1 MKVFLVI
8 LLAAILCIESGFA
21 LTCYTCPA
29 KTKNADCLTSKTC
42 PGNLTNCKTEV
53 YAPALGGWKVITK
66 ECSSSCTNSTDN
78 FFVFEKRT
86 FCCST
91 DKCNHNGVGRMESSS
106 MVMAV
111 GTAASVACF
120 LLTSRL

>member
-1 MKVFLVI
+1 PGALHPAVPLHTPGS
-8 LLAAILCIESGFA
+8 LAGFA

-29 KTKNADCLTSKTC
+29 KTKNADCLPQCCLCNSFISL
-42 PGNLTNCKTEV
+42 P
-53 YAPALGGWKVITK
+53 APALGGWKVITK

>member
-21 LTCYTCPA
+21 LKCLTCSA
-29 KTKNADCLTSKTC
+29 KTNNADCQASTNC
-42 PGNLTNCKTEV
+42 PMNSTDCKTELYV
-53 YAPALGGWKVITK
+53 PVVGGWKVIKK
-66 ECSSSCTNSTDN
+66 ECSSSCKNSTED
-78 FFVFEKRT
+78 FYVFKQKI

-91 DKCNHNGVGRMESSS
+91 DNCNTNGVGRMESSS

-111 GTAASVACF
+111 GIATSVACF

>member
-1 MKVFLVI
+1 MKVFLII

-29 KTKNADCLTSKTC
+29 KTNNADCLTPTAC
-42 PGNLTNCKTEV
+42 PANFTECKTEV
-53 YAPALGGWKVITK
+53 YVPVLGGWKVITK
-66 ECSSSCTNSTDN
+66 ECSSSCTNSTAN
-78 FFVFEKRT
+78 LFVFKKNT
-86 FCCST
+86 LCCST
-91 DKCNHNGVGRMESSS
+91 DKCNHNSVGRMESSS

-111 GTAASVACF
+111 GIAASVTCF